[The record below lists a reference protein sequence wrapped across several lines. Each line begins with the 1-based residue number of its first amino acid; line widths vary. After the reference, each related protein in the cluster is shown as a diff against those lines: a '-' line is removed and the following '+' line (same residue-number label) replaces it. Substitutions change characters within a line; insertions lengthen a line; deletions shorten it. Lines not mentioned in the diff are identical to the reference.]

1 MLSTP
6 TPDPRSENS
15 SLHSSSLE
23 TGWQR
28 QGKLWSNLKELCEV
42 LRILPT
48 VVQTDEE
55 LLFQHV
61 QFKTGQR
68 VHTIGQPFDTLYIVH
83 SGFLKTVLID
93 EFGNEQVL
101 SFPMKGDLFGVDG
114 IHTKRYASEAVALS
128 NCDLILLPFKKLTA
142 LGRAHVEFEHAMYS
156 VMSREL
162 VREQSM
168 VSMLGALSAEA
179 RVARFLVNLA
189 ERYADMGYSSK
200 LFNLRMTRHEIGSY
214 LGLTLETVSRTLS
227 AFNEIGLITV
237 DQRSIGIKDP
247 DALRTL
253 RRLPPSSTRAKQ
265 LASKKARQA
274 AAGQV
279 NGKDAPDGE
288 WGKVA
293 NAYFRIDRKCF
304 KKGPLSRAFF
314 ISRGAVTIWTCPLF
328 DGRLHPRS
336 FCASSEP
343 PSLSHFLLCARWCV
357 QGCWPYQPFVLW
369 WNAPCSCFLQQGQ

>member
-1 MLSTP
+1 MLSTQMPENRTEP
-6 TPDPRSENS
+6 TVAT
-15 SLHSSSLE
+15 LHSSTVE
-23 TGWQR
+23 AGWQR
-28 QGKLWSNLKELCEV
+28 QGKLWSNLKELCDV
-42 LRILPT
+42 LRIPSAA
-48 VVQTDEE
+48 VHTDEE

-68 VHTIGQPFDTLYIVH
+68 IHTIGQPFDTLYIVH

-142 LGRAHVEFEHAMYS
+142 LGRAHPEFEHAMYS

-162 VREQSM
+162 VREQAM

-179 RVARFLVNLA
+179 RVARFLVNLS

-227 AFNEIGLITV
+227 AFNEIGLISV
-237 DQRSIGIKDP
+237 DQRSIGIKDVE
-247 DALRTL
+247 ALKTL

-265 LASKKARQA
+265 VTARKAKPATKESEQP
-274 AAGQV
+274 G
-279 NGKDAPDGE
+279 NE
-288 WGKVA
+288 WGGLA
-293 NAYFRIDRKCF
+293 AT
-304 KKGPLSRAFF
+304 A
-314 ISRGAVTIWTCPLF
+314 
-328 DGRLHPRS
+328 
-336 FCASSEP
+336 
-343 PSLSHFLLCARWCV
+343 
-357 QGCWPYQPFVLW
+357 
-369 WNAPCSCFLQQGQ
+369 

>member
-1 MLSTP
+1 MLSTQMNE
-6 TPDPRSENS
+6 PRSETNVPA
-15 SLHSSSLE
+15 LHSSSVE
-23 TGWQR
+23 AGWQR
-28 QGKLWSNLKELCEV
+28 QGKLWSNLKELCDV
-42 LRILPT
+42 LRIPSAA
-48 VVQTDEE
+48 VHTDEE

-68 VHTIGQPFDTLYIVH
+68 IHTIGQPFDTLYIVH

-142 LGRAHVEFEHAMYS
+142 LGRAHPEFEHAMYS

-162 VREQSM
+162 VREQAM

-179 RVARFLVNLA
+179 RVARFLVNLS

-227 AFNEIGLITV
+227 AFNEIGLISV
-237 DQRSIGIKDP
+237 DQRSIGIKDL
-247 DALRTL
+247 DALKTL
-253 RRLPPSSTRAKQ
+253 RRLPPSSARAKQ
-265 LASKKARQA
+265 VASKKSKA
-274 AAGQV
+274 AAKESDQS
-279 NGKDAPDGE
+279 DDE
-288 WGKVA
+288 WGA
-293 NAYFRIDRKCF
+293 LAT
-304 KKGPLSRAFF
+304 A
-314 ISRGAVTIWTCPLF
+314 
-328 DGRLHPRS
+328 
-336 FCASSEP
+336 
-343 PSLSHFLLCARWCV
+343 
-357 QGCWPYQPFVLW
+357 
-369 WNAPCSCFLQQGQ
+369 

>member
-6 TPDPRSENS
+6 LSDGRTETQSM
-15 SLHSSSLE
+15 HSTSAE
-23 TGWQR
+23 AGWQR
-28 QGKLWSNLKELCEV
+28 QGKLWSNLKELCEI
-42 LRILPT
+42 LRIPSAAIH
-48 VVQTDEE
+48 TDEE

-114 IHTKRYASEAVALS
+114 IHSKRYASEAVALS

-142 LGRAHVEFEHAMYS
+142 LGRAHAEFEHAIYS

-162 VREQSM
+162 VREQAM

-179 RVARFLVNLA
+179 RVARFLVSLS

-237 DQRSIGIKDP
+237 DQRSIGIKDLE
-247 DALRTL
+247 ALRTL
-253 RRLPPSSTRAKQ
+253 RRLPPSSSRAKQ
-265 LASKKARQA
+265 MSSKKARQA
-274 AAGQV
+274 PPAQRPE
-279 NGKDAPDGE
+279 DPDGE
-288 WGKVA
+288 WNQLA
-293 NAYFRIDRKCF
+293 TA
-304 KKGPLSRAFF
+304 
-314 ISRGAVTIWTCPLF
+314 
-328 DGRLHPRS
+328 
-336 FCASSEP
+336 
-343 PSLSHFLLCARWCV
+343 
-357 QGCWPYQPFVLW
+357 
-369 WNAPCSCFLQQGQ
+369 